1 MSGIEPGIDR
11 DALFAIEQ
19 MNKAYARCLD
29 DDRLEDWPDFF
40 LDDGRYLIQ
49 SRENRDAGLYGY
61 ILYFENRAMMRYR
74 VKSLRV
80 ANYYN
85 LHTDRHL
92 IANVDILGVEDGV
105 YDARANYAVI
115 QTDAEGR
122 SGLFSAGEY
131 VDRIVFVEGAPKF
144 AERLVLLDTSNIV
157 GLLAVPL

>member
-1 MSGIEPGIDR
+1 VYEVDR

-19 MNKAYARCLD
+19 LNKAYARCLD
-29 DDRLEDWPDFF
+29 DDRLEDWPGFF
-40 LDDGRYLIQ
+40 VEDGRYLIQ

-61 ILYFENRAMMRYR
+61 ILYFENGAMMRDR
-74 VKSLRV
+74 VTSLRV

-92 IANVDILGVEDGV
+92 ITNVDILGEAGGIF
-105 YDARANYAVI
+105 DARANYAVI

-122 SGLFSAGEY
+122 SELFSAGEY
-131 VDRIVFVEGAPKF
+131 HDKVVFVDGAPRFK
-144 AERLVLLDTSNIV
+144 ERLVLLDTANIV

>member
-1 MSGIEPGIDR
+1 MSGIGLDVDR

-40 LDDGRYLIQ
+40 LDDARYLIQ

-61 ILYFENRAMMRYR
+61 ILYFENKAMMRDR
-74 VKSLRV
+74 IKSLRI

-92 IANVDILGVEDGV
+92 ITNVDIVGVTDGI

-122 SGLFSAGEY
+122 SDLFSAGEY
-131 VDRIVFVEGAPKF
+131 VDRIVFRDGVPKF
-144 AERLVLLDTSNIV
+144 EERLVLLDTSNIV

>member
-1 MSGIEPGIDR
+1 MSGIGPGVDR

-29 DDRLEDWPDFF
+29 DDRLEAWPDFF

-61 ILYFENRAMMRYR
+61 ILYFENRAMMRDR

-92 IANVDILGVEDGV
+92 IANVDIVGVEDGV
-105 YDARANYAVI
+105 YSARANYAVI
-115 QTDAEGR
+115 QTDGEGR
-122 SGLFSAGEY
+122 SELFSAGEY

>member
-1 MSGIEPGIDR
+1 MSAIGLDVDR

-40 LDDGRYLIQ
+40 LDDARYLIQ

-61 ILYFENRAMMRYR
+61 ILYFENKAMMRDR
-74 VKSLRV
+74 ITSLRI
-80 ANYYN
+80 ANHYN

-92 IANVDILGVEDGV
+92 ITNVDILGVSDGV
-105 YDARANYAVI
+105 YDTRANYAVI

-122 SGLFSAGEY
+122 SDLFSAGEY
-131 VDRIVFVEGAPKF
+131 VDRIVFRRGVPKF
-144 AERLVLLDTSNIV
+144 KERLVLLDTANIV